1 MTLDEYLAYRKMVA
15 ELDPDA
21 MEKVKTKSP
30 PTDETDFALRVS
42 YVILNSGM
50 RWTVAKEI
58 WNRMRPSLMET
69 GDVGNTFGH
78 PGKAKSI
85 NLAMSKRTEFFEC
98 FRSAWEE
105 GPEKVIDFC
114 GTIPHIG
121 EITKYHLAK
130 NLGVDV
136 AKPDVWLERVA
147 SQSGETVQEL
157 CGRLS
162 KQSGD
167 SVSTVDYVIWKT
179 CQQRW
184 WRAGAFPADKRA
196 PD

>member
-1 MTLDEYLAYRKMVA
+1 MTRDEYLAYRK
-15 ELDPDA
+15 DPDA
-21 MEKVKTKSP
+21 MERVKTKSP
-30 PTDETDFALRVS
+30 PTDGTDFALRVS

-50 RWTVAKEI
+50 RWTVAKDI

-69 GDVGNTFGH
+69 GEVGATFGH

-85 NLAMSKRTEFFEC
+85 NLVMSKRTEFFEG
-98 FRSAWEE
+98 FRLAWEE
-105 GPEKVIDFC
+105 GAEKVIDFC
-114 GTIPHIG
+114 GALPHIG

-147 SQSGETVQEL
+147 SESSETVQDL

-179 CQQRW
+179 CQQGW
-184 WRAGAFPADKRA
+184 WRAGAFLADK
-196 PD
+196 PGLD